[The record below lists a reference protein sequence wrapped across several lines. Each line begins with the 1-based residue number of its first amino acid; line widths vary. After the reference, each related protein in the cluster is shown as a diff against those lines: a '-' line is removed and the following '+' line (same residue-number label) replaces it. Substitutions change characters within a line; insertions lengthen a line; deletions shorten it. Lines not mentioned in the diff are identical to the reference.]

1 MEPVAAAHEITQL
14 LHEWRGGSKLA
25 LDRLMPR
32 VYDELRSLAARHM
45 RGERSNHT
53 LQATALVNEAFL
65 RLVKSDVDWQDRVH
79 FFSLA
84 SRLIRRVLV
93 DYARRR
99 LRDRRGGGDDRVTL
113 TETSAVGQP
122 CELLELNE
130 ALERLEARGARK
142 LEVLE
147 LHLFGG
153 LEQEEIAKALGI
165 SAATV
170 YRELRFA
177 KAFVRSHL
185 GERDDK

>member
-1 MEPVAAAHEITQL
+1 VDPATASHEITQL
-14 LHEWRGGSKLA
+14 LHEWRHGSKIA
-25 LDRLMPR
+25 LDRLMPC
-32 VYDELRSLAARHM
+32 VYGELRSLAARHM
-45 RGERSNHT
+45 RGERVNHT

-113 TETSAVGQP
+113 AETSAVGQP
-122 CELLELNE
+122 CDLLEINE
-130 ALERLEARGARK
+130 ALERLAAQDGRK
-142 LEVLE
+142 MEVLE

-153 LEQEEIAKALGI
+153 LEQEEIAEALGI
-165 SAATV
+165 SATTV

-177 KAFVRSHL
+177 KAFVRAQL
-185 GERDDK
+185 GQPDHK